1 LKIGLAERVAGM
13 SASAAAAKGG
23 EIDEVQGETQV
34 LVGWEKVNGDF
45 KL

>member
-1 LKIGLAERVAGM
+1 M
-13 SASAAAAKGG
+13 SASAAAKGG
-23 EIDEVQGETQV
+23 EIGEAQGETQV